1 MSVDQQR
8 EKGKRKLFERLFS
21 SKPDDATEEEILELV
36 SMASELE
43 GEEKRMIANII
54 DLGDTTA
61 GEICTPRV
69 DVMLVQDTETAL
81 SAIERMRGTGYSRLP
96 VYHDDIDDIVGI
108 ANYKDLIGALLED
121 SGDDPVEKYMYK
133 AMFVPET
140 KFVIPLLGEMQASH
154 YQMVILVDEYGGM
167 DGIVTVEDILEEI
180 VGEIGDES
188 DVGSDLIL
196 QLSDNA
202 WRVDGR
208 FPIAEAESL
217 GWPVKES
224 DDYETIAGWFL
235 NEIDSVPKPGDS
247 IEVDGY
253 RFTVV
258 RMRRSRISQIKVE
271 KL

>member
-1 MSVDQQR
+1 MSAETSRD
-8 EKGKRKLFERLFS
+8 KGKRNLFERLFS
-21 SKPDDATEEEILELV
+21 SKPEDATEEEILELV
-36 SMASELE
+36 GMASELE
-43 GEEKRMIANII
+43 GDEKRMIANII

-69 DVMLVQDTETAL
+69 DVMLAQDSETAL

-108 ANYKDLIGALLED
+108 VNYKDLVSALLERSD
-121 SGDDPVEKYMYK
+121 DDPVEKYMYK

-140 KFVIPLLGEMQASH
+140 KSVIPLLGEMQSSH
-154 YQMVILVDEYGGM
+154 CQMVVLVDEYGGM
-167 DGIVTVEDILEEI
+167 DGIVTIEDILEEI

-196 QLSDNA
+196 QISPDS

-208 FPIAEAESL
+208 FPVEEAEEL
-217 GWPVKES
+217 GWPVTES
-224 DDYETIAGWFL
+224 DDYETIAGWML
-235 NEIDSVPKPGDS
+235 SEIDSVPKPGES
-247 IEVDGY
+247 VEIDGY

>member
-1 MSVDQQR
+1 MSSDQQ
-8 EKGKRKLFERLFS
+8 KDKSKRNLFDRLFS
-21 SKPDDATEEEILELV
+21 SKPEDATEEEILELV
-36 SMASELE
+36 SMASELA
-43 GEEKRMIANII
+43 GDEKRMIANII

-69 DVMLVQDTETAL
+69 DVMLVQDCETTL

-108 ANYKDLIGALLED
+108 VNYKDLIGPLLED
-121 SGDDPVEKYMYK
+121 NVDDPVEKYMYK

-140 KFVIPLLGEMQASH
+140 KYVIPLLGEMQASH
-154 YQMVILVDEYGGM
+154 YQMAILVDEYGGM
-167 DGIVTVEDILEEI
+167 DGVVTIEDILEEI

-188 DVGSDLIL
+188 DVGGALI
-196 QLSDNA
+196 QEITADS

-208 FPIAEAESL
+208 FPVQEAEEL
-217 GWPVKES
+217 GWPVSES

-235 NEIDSVPKPGDS
+235 SEIDSVPKPGDS
-247 IEVDGY
+247 VEIEGY